1 MCMLLGDVKLPDMD
15 LDKGSTREKL
25 QKMYE
30 YMQQLN
36 THIRYALSH
45 IGRDNMSPDLL
56 KTLDDVQDAV
66 KSKTS
71 LVEDEVFQTFRKQ
84 TARELSSKANAKV
97 TDDDG
102 NETDLWTKVLQTAQE
117 LVAVVGGDTPVG
129 SVDNTTVIINRD
141 GVSIATGGTF
151 TVDSGNFSLDEEGNL
166 TANGA
171 QINGNLL
178 NDGKP
183 VLTNADIYIGT
194 TEPFTKTAGMVWI
207 KPGVAEEEP
216 TVSQTTHTGVY
227 AADVRRGLKSN
238 PINGTLTG
246 TPAPAAG
253 PVYEYTFEI
262 PVYLYGTVS
271 GTVSIRIGNKTF
283 TGEVSGNKYNHKTV
297 VITGTHTEW
306 LGNQNSISY
315 TISASS
321 DSINNERNF
330 GGYEI
335 RMTSRSY

>member
-1 MCMLLGDVKLPDMD
+1 MLLGDIKLPDMN
-15 LDKGSTREKL
+15 LDSGSTKEKL

-36 THIRYALSH
+36 NQIRYALSH

-66 KSKTS
+66 KSRTS
-71 LVEDEVFQTFRKQ
+71 LVEDEAFQTFRKQ
-84 TARELSSKANAKV
+84 TAREMSAKANAKV

-117 LVAVVGGDTPVG
+117 LLAVVGGDTPVG
-129 SVDNTTVIINRD
+129 SVNNTTVIINRD
-141 GVSIATGGTF
+141 GVAIATGGTF
-151 TVDSGNFSLDEEGNL
+151 TVASGNFSLDEEGNL

-171 QINGNLL
+171 QINGKLL

-183 VLTNADIYIGT
+183 VLTNADIYVGT
-194 TEPFTKTAGMVWI
+194 TEPLSKTPGMVWI
-207 KPGVAEEEP
+207 KPGMAEEEP
-216 TVSQTTHTGVY
+216 TVSQTVHSGVY
-227 AADVRRGLKSN
+227 AIDVRRGLKSY
-238 PINGTLTG
+238 PISGTLTG
-246 TPAPAAG
+246 SPAPAAG
-253 PVYEYTFEI
+253 AMYEYTFEI
-262 PVYLYGTVS
+262 PVYIYGAVNG
-271 GTVSIRIGNKTF
+271 GTVSIRIGSKTF
-283 TGEVSGNKYNHKTV
+283 TGTVSGNKYNHKTV

-306 LGNQNSISY
+306 FGNQEGINY
-315 TISASS
+315 TIYAST
-321 DSINNERNF
+321 DAINNERNF